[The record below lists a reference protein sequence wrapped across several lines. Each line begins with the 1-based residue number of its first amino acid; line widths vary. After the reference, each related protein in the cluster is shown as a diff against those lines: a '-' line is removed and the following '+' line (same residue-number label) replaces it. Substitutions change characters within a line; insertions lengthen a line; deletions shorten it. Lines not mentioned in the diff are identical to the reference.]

1 MRKIRVMYKKL
12 GRSVYISHLDIMRTF
27 QRSLKRAGVD
37 VKHTEGFNPHPYISI
52 ALPLSLGYNGECEFL
67 DMVVLDDM
75 PCEEIVARL
84 NDSLPEGI
92 EALIAYEGGS
102 PVRDI
107 AYSEYEISL
116 EYDNGISDDGVKKL
130 SELFY
135 EDEIIVVKKSKR
147 GETETN
153 IAPMIRKTK
162 VSGEGNKVEVSAIL
176 AAGNNVSLNPEYVI
190 RAIEKYL
197 PELTPD
203 FAEFTRKNVLTES
216 LASFR

>member
-52 ALPLSLGYNGECEFL
+52 ALPLSLGYGGECEFL

-75 PCEEIVARL
+75 PCEEIVSRL
-84 NDSLPEGI
+84 NAALPEGI
-92 EALIAYEGGS
+92 EAVKAYEGGS
-102 PVRDI
+102 PVREI

-116 EYDNGISDDGVKKL
+116 EYDNGVSENTKAKL
-130 SELFY
+130 SELFLR
-135 EDEIIVVKKSKR
+135 DEIIVVKKSKR
-147 GETETN
+147 GECDTN
-153 IAPMIRKTK
+153 IAPMIKSAEIVPLLDK
-162 VSGEGNKVEVSAIL
+162 VIIRCIL
-176 AAGNNVSLNPEYVI
+176 AAGNTSLNPEYLI

-197 PELTPD
+197 PENKPD
-203 FAEFTRKNVLTES
+203 FAEFTRKNVLNEK
-216 LASFR
+216 LEGFR

>member
-12 GRSVYISHLDIMRTF
+12 GRAVYISHLDIMRTF
-27 QRSLKRAGVD
+27 QRSFKRAGIN

-67 DMVVLDDM
+67 DTELLDNM
-75 PCEEIVARL
+75 PCEEIVSRL
-84 NDSLPEGI
+84 NSSLPEGI
-92 EALIAYEGGS
+92 EALIAYEGGH

-116 EYDNGISDDGVKKL
+116 EYDNGIPEDGVKKL

-135 EDEIIVVKKSKR
+135 NDEIVVIKKSKR
-147 GETETN
+147 GEVETN

-162 VSGEGNKVEVSAIL
+162 VYEADGKIFVSAIL
-176 AAGNNVSLNPEYVI
+176 AAGNNMSLNPEYII

-197 PELTPD
+197 PELKPD
-203 FAEFTRKNVLTES
+203 FAEFTRKNVLTEN
-216 LASFR
+216 LATFR